1 MKLRDDLYN
10 WEKQNEE
17 FWEKE
22 KGSIYDVDVVNHPP
36 HYTKGKYETID
47 IIDDAVDKAPT
58 TQLACAQGN
67 VIKYILR
74 MWHKGKALEDAKKAK
89 WYLNK
94 MIKDL
99 EKGNS

>member
-1 MKLRDDLYN
+1 MKLKDELHN
-10 WEKQNEE
+10 WDKQN
-17 FWEKE
+17 K
-22 KGSIYDVDVVNHPP
+22 DLVNHPP
-36 HYTKGKYETID
+36 HYTKGRYETID